1 MAKPNNFDG
10 FCWFVVTNYDFVI
23 LKKLNLTAPFKKN
36 TFYCTLNLTQFSNFT
51 VTLTLSCYQTWWDG
65 LDLTCSSSRGLNFDD
80 FPFFYFLERTSG
92 SQVMPNLR
100 LVKNWEIC
108 SKIVIIII
116 GIMQYT
122 VVHWTS
128 FSFLAALAALCPP
141 SWLTDRWLWIL
152 SLPDQT
158 KPYQTIL
165 NHTKPWNFRI
175 LTKFSDFGPKF

>member
-23 LKKLNLTAPFKKN
+23 LKKLNLTAPFKKKHFLLHPQLDPILK
-36 TFYCTLNLTQFSNFT
+36 FYCYFNSLVLPNMMRWTWFDLLIISGVKFWWFS
-51 VTLTLSCYQTWWDG
+51 
-65 LDLTCSSSRGLNFDD
+65 
-80 FPFFYFLERTSG
+80 FFYFLERTSG

-108 SKIVIIII
+108 WKIVIIII

-128 FSFLAALAALCPP
+128 FSFLTNLKLGITRLLEVQ
-141 SWLTDRWLWIL
+141 SR
-152 SLPDQT
+152 
-158 KPYQTIL
+158 K
-165 NHTKPWNFRI
+165 
-175 LTKFSDFGPKF
+175 